1 MKSWLRSAAGTWTS
15 WQWRAMNSSELWKQ
29 KLDLWL
35 ELMILIVEYRWE
47 MIR

>member
-1 MKSWLRSAAGTWTS
+1 
-15 WQWRAMNSSELWKQ
+15 MNSSELWKQ